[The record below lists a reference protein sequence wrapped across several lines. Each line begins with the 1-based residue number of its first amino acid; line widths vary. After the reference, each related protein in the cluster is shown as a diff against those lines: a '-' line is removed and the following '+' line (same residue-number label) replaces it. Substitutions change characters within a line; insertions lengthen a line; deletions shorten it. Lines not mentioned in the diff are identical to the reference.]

1 MKNVLFLSASLQGDK
16 GQSSKLAAE
25 FVEKW
30 QEAEEIDLLK
40 VDLNDLNLPHLS
52 AQEMQTWSM
61 VSDNMTPE
69 QVKLAAYS
77 NDLLAQL
84 EHSDAVVIGMPMYN
98 FTIPTTFKAWIDRVA
113 RAGRTFSYTSEGP
126 KGHLVGKTVYVM
138 AARGGVYQGTENDTQ
153 TPYLRLVLGL
163 LGITDVHFI
172 YLEGLNMGEEFAQNS
187 WQQAREQIN
196 ELLPAIA

>member
-1 MKNVLFLSASLQGDK
+1 MKNLLLLNASLQGDR
-16 GQSSKLAAE
+16 GNSSKLAAQ

-30 QEAEEIDLLK
+30 QEGEAIHVVK

-61 VSDNMTPE
+61 VSDNMSPE

-84 EHSDAVVIGMPMYN
+84 ERSDAIVIGMPMYN
-98 FTIPTTFKAWIDRVA
+98 FTVPTTFKAWIDRIA

-138 AARGGVYQGTENDTQ
+138 AARGGIYQGTENDTQ

-163 LGITDVHFI
+163 LGITDVHFV
-172 YLEGLNMGEEFAQNS
+172 YLEGLNMGDEFAQNS
-187 WQQAREQIN
+187 WQQAREEIN

>member
-1 MKNVLFLSASLQGDK
+1 MKNLWLLNASLQGDR
-16 GQSSKLAAE
+16 GNSSKLAAQ

-30 QEAEEIDLLK
+30 QEGEAIHVVK

-61 VSDNMTPE
+61 VSDNMSPE

-84 EHSDAVVIGMPMYN
+84 ERSDAIVIGMPMYN
-98 FTIPTTFKAWIDRVA
+98 FTVPTTFKAWIDRIA

-138 AARGGVYQGTENDTQ
+138 AARGGIYQGTENDTQ

-163 LGITDVHFI
+163 LGITDVHFV
-172 YLEGLNMGEEFAQNS
+172 YLEGLNMGDEFAQNS
-187 WQQAREQIN
+187 WQQAREEIN

>member
-1 MKNVLFLSASLQGDK
+1 MKNLLLLNASLQGDR
-16 GQSSKLAAE
+16 GNSSKLAAQ

-30 QEAEEIDLLK
+30 QEGEAIHVVK

-61 VSDNMTPE
+61 VSDNMSPE

-84 EHSDAVVIGMPMYN
+84 ERSDAIVIGMPMYN
-98 FTIPTTFKAWIDRVA
+98 FTVPTTFKAWIDRVA

-138 AARGGVYQGTENDTQ
+138 AARGGIYQGTENDTQ

-163 LGITDVHFI
+163 LGITDVHFV
-172 YLEGLNMGEEFAQNS
+172 YLEGLNMGDEFAQHS
-187 WQQAREQIN
+187 WLQAREEIN
-196 ELLPAIA
+196 ELLPAIV

>member
-1 MKNVLFLSASLQGDK
+1 MKNLLLLNASLQGDR
-16 GQSSKLAAE
+16 GNSSKLAAQ

-30 QEAEEIDLLK
+30 QEGEAIHVVK

-84 EHSDAVVIGMPMYN
+84 ERSDAIVIGMPMYN
-98 FTIPTTFKAWIDRVA
+98 FTVPTTFKAWIDRVA

-138 AARGGVYQGTENDTQ
+138 AARGGIYQGTENDTQ

-163 LGITDVHFI
+163 LGITDVHFV
-172 YLEGLNMGEEFAQNS
+172 YLEGLNMGDEFAQHS
-187 WQQAREQIN
+187 WLQAREEIN
-196 ELLPAIA
+196 ELLPAIV

>member
-1 MKNVLFLSASLQGDK
+1 MKNLLLLNASLQGDS
-16 GQSSKLAAE
+16 GNSSKLAAH

-30 QEAEEIDLLK
+30 QEGEAIHVVK

-61 VSDNMTPE
+61 VSDNMSPE

-77 NDLLAQL
+77 NNLLAQL
-84 EHSDAVVIGMPMYN
+84 ERSDAIVIGMPMYN
-98 FTIPTTFKAWIDRVA
+98 FTVPTTFKAWIDRVA

-138 AARGGVYQGTENDTQ
+138 AARGGIYQGTENDTQ

-163 LGITDVHFI
+163 LGITDVHFV
-172 YLEGLNMGEEFAQNS
+172 YLEGLNMGDEFAQHS
-187 WQQAREQIN
+187 WQQAREEIN
-196 ELLPAIA
+196 ELLPAIV